1 MPITPKNIRQRAVQ
15 SMFDHLASMCEGLV
29 AVDRDVRIAWM
40 DDKYKALLGVD
51 YDVTGRIVEEVIPN
65 SLMRQVV
72 TTGKPILLDI
82 MDFGSRS
89 FVVIRLPLLDEEGS
103 VTGGIGLVLFD
114 RAEYLKPLFFK
125 FSKLQEELTRTR
137 RELAGERQAKYTFT
151 QFLGTSEAVRQ
162 VKTLARR
169 AAQMDSTVLLMGET
183 GTGKELLAHAIHAA
197 SARSRKPMVSINVAA
212 VPEALL
218 EAEFFG
224 VAPGA
229 YTGADP
235 RGRDG
240 KFHLANGGTLFLDE
254 IGDMPLVMQTKL
266 LRALQEKEIE
276 PLGSNKVVRVDVRI
290 IAATS
295 RDLATLVRANLFR
308 ADLFYRINV
317 VPILL
322 PPLRERIED
331 IDVLAENFL
340 DCLRLKTGEG
350 PRELDRSALAMLKTH
365 DWPGNVRELHN
376 ILERACT
383 LSEVSVLTA
392 GDFAPILPGC
402 TLPRATEPLPVLRLA
417 TAVSQAERAAI
428 TAALAQADGNK
439 SAAAKLL
446 EISRASLYE
455 RMAALG
461 LTSDGTDTGP
471 KATKNSAP

>member
-1 MPITPKNIRQRAVQ
+1 MPIRPEDIRQRAVQ

-40 DDKYKALLGVD
+40 DDKYKALLGID
-51 YDVTGRIVEEVIPN
+51 YDVTGRVVEDVIPN

-82 MDFGSRS
+82 MEFGSRS
-89 FVVIRLPLLDEEGS
+89 FVVIRLPLLDATGEIQ
-103 VTGGIGLVLFD
+103 GGIGLVLYD

-125 FSKLQEELTRTR
+125 FSRLQEELNRTR
-137 RELAGERQAKYTFT
+137 KELAGERQAKYTFS
-151 QFLGTSEAVRQ
+151 QFLGVSEQVRQ

-197 SARSRKPMVSINVAA
+197 SARSRRPMVSLNVAA
-212 VPEALL
+212 IPESLM

-229 YTGADP
+229 FTGADP
-235 RGRDG
+235 RGREG
-240 KFHLANGGTLFLDE
+240 KFLLANGGTLFLDE
-254 IGDMPLVMQTKL
+254 IGDMPLSMQTKL

-295 RDLATLVRANLFR
+295 RDLQALVRANLFR
-308 ADLFYRINV
+308 ADLYYRINV
-317 VPILL
+317 VPIIL
-322 PPLRERIED
+322 PPLRERLED
-331 IDVLAENFL
+331 IDVLAEHFL
-340 DCLRLKTGEG
+340 DSLRLKVGEG
-350 PRELDRSALAMLKTH
+350 PRELDRAALALLKGH

-376 ILERACT
+376 TLERACT
-383 LSEVSVLTA
+383 LNDTPILTA
-392 GDFAPILPGC
+392 EHIAPILPGNAAPAKEQEPSFRN
-402 TLPRATEPLPVLRLA
+402 LAVALKETER
-417 TAVSQAERAAI
+417 SAI
-428 TAALAQADGNK
+428 VTALAHARGNK

-446 EISRASLYE
+446 GISRASLYE
-455 RMAALG
+455 RLAALG
-461 LTSDGTDTGP
+461 MTSGD
-471 KATKNSAP
+471 